1 MKISDLHI
9 VQKIIGNVGLWV
21 EGKGV
26 VLGRVG
32 DWWDGK
38 IIPILLTSGIG
49 WLEKEYNEEEKL
61 AIRHSLSNKKY
72 DNDNVFEGFKK
83 GQGILTFK

>member
-1 MKISDLHI
+1 MWVCEWKERAWFWGGS
-9 VQKIIGNVGLWV
+9 VIGGT
-21 EGKGV
+21 GK
-26 VLGRVG
+26 L
-32 DWWDGK
+32 
-38 IIPILLTSGIG
+38 SQYY